1 MSFHTK
7 TLGTI
12 TNTEG
17 KRTELSIPAAILI
30 LAGAG
35 VGAYVGLNIGG
46 PMGAAVGALVGSFV
60 GALAV
65 GYIKSLKVIVH
76 PSGAVEVNYETR
88 FG

>member
-1 MSFHTK
+1 MSLHTK

-12 TNTEG
+12 TNPEG
-17 KRTELSIPAAILI
+17 KNTELSIPAAILV

-35 VGAYVGLNIGG
+35 VGAYVGFSIGG

-60 GALAV
+60 GALAA

-76 PSGAVEVNYETR
+76 PSGAVEVEYETR